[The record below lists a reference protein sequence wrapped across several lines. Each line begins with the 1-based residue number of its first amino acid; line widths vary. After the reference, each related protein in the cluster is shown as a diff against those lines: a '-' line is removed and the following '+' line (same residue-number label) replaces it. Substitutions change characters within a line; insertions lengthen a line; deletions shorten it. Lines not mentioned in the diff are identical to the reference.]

1 MTNDLS
7 LYIILALLPL
17 SALMLVLQV
26 NPYHALVIRGVL
38 GAIAATVEAVLGAA
52 DVALTEALVGTML
65 SVTLSAIA
73 VRSSLVLRVGVIEN
87 ESIET
92 SLMNNLRSILSKHYL
107 RLELVNYTNTEALYQ
122 ALSDKEVHGACFR
135 GLDNEKPYNLK
146 IRIQRIYDIIQ
157 SELSAPGIFLNYENP
172 TQTKEKQ
179 YL

>member
-1 MTNDLS
+1 MTKDLS

-26 NPYHALVIRGVL
+26 NPYHALIIRGVL

-73 VRSSLVLRVGVIEN
+73 VRSSLVLRLGVLEN
-87 ESIET
+87 ELLEGEVI
-92 SLMNNLRSILSKHYL
+92 NNLRSILSKHYL

-122 ALSDKEVHGACFR
+122 ALCEQEVHGVCVQE
-135 GLDNEKPYNLK
+135 EKQPLHLK
-146 IRIQRIYDIIQ
+146 TRIQRIYNIIQ